1 MHYRE
6 VLRHN
11 RAMVSNVLLALAYGT
26 VVLFVLTLLWSAHPA
41 LAVSWAVFV
50 VFYAVIKGLM
60 ATSSK
65 PYNR

>member
-1 MHYRE
+1 
-6 VLRHN
+6 
-11 RAMVSNVLLALAYGT
+11 MVSNVLLALAYGT